1 MTKRITSLLTTC
13 LILITFAG
21 SAAMSDS
28 NPKAL
33 FETSQGNITI
43 ELYAEKAPITVEN
56 FIRYV
61 KEGFY
66 DDTIFHRVIPN
77 FMVQGGSF
85 KVDMRQKDGHANIQ
99 NEANNG
105 LKNVVGSLAM
115 ARTSAPHSASSQF
128 FINVA
133 DNGFLNFTSE
143 SSQGWGYAVFAQ
155 VVDGMDVVMAIAEV
169 ETATLGPH
177 GDVPKEPIIVNKA
190 SMIE

>member
-1 MTKRITSLLTTC
+1 
-13 LILITFAG
+13 
-21 SAAMSDS
+21 
-28 NPKAL
+28 
-33 FETSQGNITI
+33 
-43 ELYAEKAPITVEN
+43 
-56 FIRYV
+56 
-61 KEGFY
+61 
-66 DDTIFHRVIPN
+66 
-77 FMVQGGSF
+77 MVQGGSF

-105 LKNVVGSLAM
+105 LQNVVGSLAM

-155 VVDGMDVVMAIAEV
+155 VIEGMDVVMAIAAV

-177 GDVPKEPIIVNKA
+177 GDVPKDPIIVSKA

>member
-1 MTKRITSLLTTC
+1 
-13 LILITFAG
+13 
-21 SAAMSDS
+21 MSDS

-61 KEGFY
+61 TEGFY
-66 DDTIFHRVIPN
+66 DGTIFHRVIPN

-85 KVDMRQKDGHANIQ
+85 KVDMRQKDGHGNIQ

-105 LKNVVGSLAM
+105 LQNVVGSLSM
-115 ARTSAPHSASSQF
+115 ARTSAPHSSSSQF

-155 VVDGMDVVMAIAEV
+155 VIDGMDVVMAIAEV

>member
-1 MTKRITSLLTTC
+1 
-13 LILITFAG
+13 
-21 SAAMSDS
+21 MSDS

-66 DDTIFHRVIPN
+66 NDTIFHRVIPN

-99 NEANNG
+99 NDANNG

>member
-1 MTKRITSLLTTC
+1 
-13 LILITFAG
+13 
-21 SAAMSDS
+21 MSDS

-33 FETSQGNITI
+33 FETSHGNITI

-105 LKNVVGSLAM
+105 LQNVVGSLAM

-155 VVDGMDVVMAIAEV
+155 VIEGMDCLLY
-169 ETATLGPH
+169 TSPSPR
-177 GDVPKEPIIVNKA
+177 D
-190 SMIE
+190 S